1 MAAMEAAMQGFRS
14 FAKDT
19 GGATAVIF
27 GLSIV
32 PVMAF
37 VGAAV
42 DYGRAT
48 SARTQMQK
56 AVDATALA
64 LVRDSAALNDGQIK
78 KRGEDLVRSF
88 LKQVPSLE
96 TDRITVSRDAKTIR
110 VAAAGKVQA
119 AFMGMAGFRQIPVGT
134 EAESAWGARKI
145 ELALVLDNTGSMAQQ
160 NKMTELKK
168 ATYDLLDRLK
178 RSAADD
184 AAIRVSIVPFDT
196 NVRLDA
202 GTYRNASWLK
212 FAHPTERMNWQGY
225 VADRDQPYDAGA
237 AAPSAAVSLYPAS
250 TRSDADLARVLPLTS
265 VRSGYDALKGRVAEM
280 QPKGCTNITIGTSWG
295 LATLSN
301 QDPLPGASSSGAV
314 EKIMVVLT
322 DGDNTKNRWN
332 ETADCG
338 GRDRTSLIDARS
350 TAACQAVKDAG
361 VKLYTV
367 RVIDGNAKLLR
378 SCASLDEKGQPLY
391 SEVKDASGI
400 SSVFQKIV
408 AEILA
413 TRLTM

>member
-1 MAAMEAAMQGFRS
+1 MSWQRQSDFLKLSAAFPLFSDESCRSGTEPAGTPFAPYPSTSMAAMEAAMKGFRA
-14 FAKDT
+14 FAKDS
-19 GGATAVIF
+19 GGATAIFF
-27 GLSIV
+27 GLSIL
-32 PVMAF
+32 PVMGFA
-37 VGAAV
+37 GSAI
-42 DYGRAT
+42 DYGRSIA
-48 SARTQMQK
+48 ARTEMQK

-64 LVRDSAALNDGQIK
+64 LVRDSANLNEGGPAQEA
-78 KRGEDLVRSF
+78 RGRPRPQL
-88 LKQVPSLE
+88 LKQVPNLA
-96 TDRITVSRDAKTIR
+96 TDEVTVRRDAKTIR
-110 VAAAGKVQA
+110 VAAAGKVQT
-119 AFMGMAGFRQIPVGT
+119 AFMAIAGFGQIAIHS
-134 EAESAWGARKI
+134 EAESAWGARRI

-212 FAHPTERMNWQGY
+212 FAHPTDRANWQGY

-237 AAPSAAVSLYPAS
+237 AAPSAAASLYPAS

-265 VRSGYDALKGRVAEM
+265 VRSGYETLKGRVAEM

-295 LATLSN
+295 LASLSN
-301 QDPLPGASSSGAV
+301 QDPLPGASSAGAV

-332 ETADCG
+332 ETAGCG

-350 TAACQAVKDAG
+350 EAACGAVKA
-361 VKLYTV
+361 
-367 RVIDGNAKLLR
+367 
-378 SCASLDEKGQPLY
+378 
-391 SEVKDASGI
+391 
-400 SSVFQKIV
+400 
-408 AEILA
+408 
-413 TRLTM
+413 

>member
-1 MAAMEAAMQGFRS
+1 MAAMEAAMKGFRA
-14 FAKDT
+14 FAKDS
-19 GGATAVIF
+19 GGATAIFF
-27 GLSIV
+27 GLSIL
-32 PVMAF
+32 PVMGFA
-37 VGAAV
+37 GSAI
-42 DYGRAT
+42 DYGRSIA
-48 SARTQMQK
+48 ARTEMQK

-64 LVRDSAALNDGQIK
+64 LVRDSANLNEGQLK

-88 LKQVPSLE
+88 LKQVPNLA
-96 TDRITVSRDAKTIR
+96 TDEVTVRRDAKTIR
-110 VAAAGKVQA
+110 VAAAGTVQT
-119 AFMGMAGFRQIPVGT
+119 AFMAIAGFGQIAIHS
-134 EAESAWGARKI
+134 EAESAWGAKKI
-145 ELALVLDNTGSMAQQ
+145 ELALVLDNTGSMAQR
-160 NKMTELKK
+160 NKMPELKK
-168 ATYDLLDRLK
+168 ATYDLLDRLN

-184 AAIRVSIVPFDT
+184 SAIKVSIVPFDT

-202 GTYRNASWLK
+202 NAYRYASWLR
-212 FAHPTERMNWQGY
+212 FDHPTDRANWKGY

-237 AAPSAAVSLYPAS
+237 AAPSAAASLYPAS
-250 TRSDADLARVLPLTS
+250 TRSDSDLARVLPLTS

-295 LATLSN
+295 LASLTN
-301 QDPLPGASSSGAV
+301 QDPLPGASNSGAV

-350 TAACQAVKDAG
+350 TAACRAVKDAG

-367 RVIDGNAKLLR
+367 RVIDGNANLLR